1 MTKQEAIWAMEEGK
15 RVRHRYFSLDEW
27 ISLVDRRII
36 SEDGVRHDSFWELH
50 ADAAYETDWE
60 IFSVP
65 HIEVKILS
73 WKIAMEINSINAG
86 KNFTIEEIELGVAP
100 NRKPIK
106 YENDF
111 LKKGTECKAI
121 IKPNGKLRII

>member
-1 MTKQEAIWAMEEGK
+1 MTKQQAIWAMEEGK
-15 RVRHRYFSLDEW
+15 KVRHRYFSSDEW

-36 SEDGVRHDSFWELH
+36 SEDGVRHDEFWELH

-60 IFSVP
+60 IFVVP
-65 HIEVKILS
+65 AIEIRVLS
-73 WKIAMEINSINAG
+73 LKTAIEINSLTAG
-86 KNFTIEEIELGVAP
+86 KDFIIEEIELGIAP
-100 NRKPIK
+100 NRKSIK

>member
-15 RVRHRYFSLDEW
+15 KVTHRYFSSDEW

-50 ADAAYETDWE
+50 TDAAYETDWE
-60 IFSVP
+60 IFTVP
-65 HIEVKILS
+65 AIEIRVLS
-73 WKIAMEINSINAG
+73 LKTAIEINSLNAG
-86 KNFTIEEIELGVAP
+86 KDFIIEEIELGVAP
-100 NRKPIK
+100 NRKALK